1 MTYEI
6 CSFLFSA
13 HFVDTMSKALDIPE
27 WRVFNIRIEEGDQEG
42 CVIVKFGIIGTGNSA
57 LPGQLHCGTPLL

>member
-27 WRVFNIRIEEGDQEG
+27 WRVFNIRIEEGVQEG
-42 CVIVKFGIIGTGNSA
+42 CLIIKFGIIGTGNSA